1 MAARPCPVAGTVI
14 DEIHVEVARVFF
26 ALPESAGYA
35 VGGGVAALAHNG
47 RTAPSEHRH
56 RIYMPEPCPNLRHAV
71 TAQEARS
78 RVGPGQR

>member
-1 MAARPCPVAGTVI
+1 MI

-47 RTAPSEHRH
+47 RTAPSEPRP
-56 RIYMPEPCPNLRHAV
+56 RIYVSKPCPNVGHAV
-71 TAQEARS
+71 TAHQARS
-78 RVGPGQR
+78 RVLPGQR